1 MKIKILRIIRER
13 MGTVTLQE
21 LCQEC
26 GVSKET
32 VIRLIRQLVSDG
44 YDIELEPGKGYRLNS
59 YPESISSCELMSRIN
74 TQWAG
79 KRVYYREETESTN
92 DDAKFLAEEG
102 MEHGSLVIAETQ
114 TAGKGRRGRSWC
126 SPKGSS
132 IYMSM
137 LLRPDLPVDRAS
149 MLTLVMAVSVA
160 DALSQLYDLEVKI
173 KWPNDILINKK
184 KVCGILTE
192 LYDHPDHT
200 YSVVV
205 GTGINVNQ
213 KGFPEE
219 IAEIATS
226 VLIEKG
232 DSCNRADIVLAV
244 MEYFEYYYD
253 LFAEGG
259 DLSALV
265 DIYDAYLINRNEQV
279 KILDPA
285 GEYEGLAKGINDRGE
300 LIVELADGKITTVY
314 SGEVSVRGIY
324 GYT

>member
-13 MGTVTLQE
+13 MGIVTLQE

-26 GVSKET
+26 GISKET
-32 VIRLIRQLVSDG
+32 VIRLIWQLVCDG

-59 YPESISSCELMSRIN
+59 YPETLSSCELMSRLN

-126 SPKGSS
+126 SPKSS

-160 DALSQLYDLEVKI
+160 DALSQLYDLDVKI

-192 LYDHPDHT
+192 LFEHPDQT

-205 GTGINVNQ
+205 GIGINVNQ

-232 DSCNRADIVLAV
+232 DSCNRADIVIAV
-244 MEYFEYYYD
+244 MEYFEYYYE

-259 DLSALV
+259 DMSALI

-285 GEYEGLAKGINDRGE
+285 GEYEGMAKGINDRGE
-300 LIVELADGKITTVY
+300 LIVERADGKITTVY

>member
-21 LCQEC
+21 LCLEC

-59 YPESISSCELMSRIN
+59 YPETISSCELMSRIN

-92 DDAKFLAEEG
+92 EDVKFLAEEG

-114 TAGKGRRGRSWC
+114 TAGKGRRGRNWC
-126 SPKGSS
+126 SPKGNS
-132 IYMSM
+132 IYMSL

-184 KVCGILTE
+184 KDCGILTE
-192 LYDHPDHT
+192 LCDHPDHT

-205 GTGINVNQ
+205 GIGINVNQ

-265 DIYDAYLINRNEQV
+265 DIYDTYLINRNEQV

-300 LIVELADGKITTVY
+300 LIVELADGKITTIY